1 MDVEKPKGYSRSC
14 LLGIWCVKGQK
25 VTVRA
30 YVSGSFGCQTEE
42 LMGFSRADGF
52 GSLSSKFL
60 TPFLSEFFFCSYCI
74 YIKKANSVGFC
85 CVYFLGGASFVFFGI
100 IC

>member
-42 LMGFSRADGF
+42 LMGFS
-52 GSLSSKFL
+52 
-60 TPFLSEFFFCSYCI
+60 
-74 YIKKANSVGFC
+74 
-85 CVYFLGGASFVFFGI
+85 
-100 IC
+100 

>member
-30 YVSGSFGCQTEE
+30 CVSGSLGCQTEE
-42 LMGFSRADGF
+42 LMGFS
-52 GSLSSKFL
+52 
-60 TPFLSEFFFCSYCI
+60 
-74 YIKKANSVGFC
+74 
-85 CVYFLGGASFVFFGI
+85 
-100 IC
+100 